1 MEQRIDDIVRRLV
14 EGLPEAARNMGRDI
28 ENNFRA
34 VLRSSLGR
42 LDLATRSDFDTQ
54 SKVLERSRQ
63 RIEQL
68 EVRVA
73 ELERRLVALQPGQ
86 PAA

>member
-14 EGLPEAARNMGRDI
+14 EGLPEAARTMGRDI

-73 ELERRLVALQPGQ
+73 ELERLMALQPGK